1 MRKVSIITT
10 GGTIAMEK
18 DLHSQAV
25 NPKED
30 NVLEKVTPFLEPY
43 ADKIEMDSFLN
54 LPSPHMTPDKM
65 LSLAARVMTHLD
77 EPDTRGVV
85 VTHGTDTLE
94 ETAYF
99 LDLIC
104 ASDKPVIVTG
114 AMRSN
119 NELGADGPVNLV
131 HSVRVAMD
139 EASIN
144 RGTMVVFNDEIHAA
158 RYVTKTHTSNVS
170 TFQSPQYGIIGQ
182 ITNKEIKYFQHPL
195 QREIYEVKG
204 IDSNVPLIKAVAGMS
219 PEWLRF
225 LLEPGIDGVVIEAFG
240 QGNLPPSIMP
250 VIRELTEKNIPIVMV
265 SRCFNGFVQDTYGY
279 EGGGKQL
286 RELGVIFS
294 NGLNGQKARI
304 KLMIALQIS
313 RDIGQLREY
322 FSF

>member
-18 DLHSQAV
+18 DYHSQAV
-25 NPKED
+25 NPKEE
-30 NVLEKVTPFLEPY
+30 NVLEQVTPFLKPY
-43 ADKIEMDSFLN
+43 AEKIEMDAFFN
-54 LPSPHMTPDKM
+54 IPSPHMTPDRM
-65 LSLAARVMTHLD
+65 LMLARRVMTHLED
-77 EPDTRGVV
+77 PDTRGVV

-99 LDLIC
+99 LDLVC
-104 ASDKPVIVTG
+104 SSDKPVIVTG

-131 HSVRVAMD
+131 HSVRVAL
-139 EASIN
+139 EESSVN
-144 RGTMVVFNDEIHAA
+144 RGTLVVFNDEIHAA

-170 TFQSPQYGIIGQ
+170 TFQSPQYGSIGHV
-182 ITNKEIKYFQHPL
+182 TNKEIKYFQPPL
-195 QREIYEVKG
+195 QRESYEIDR

-250 VIRELTEKNIPIVMV
+250 IIRQLTEKKIPIVMV

-304 KLMIALQIS
+304 KLMIALQIN
-313 RDIGQLREY
+313 REIEQLREY